1 MLKKTTIMSRKYTD
15 SMEVFMA
22 CAAACENCVSVSI
35 NDGKPMSC
43 CPLCMDCAD
52 VCMLAFRLEAHNST
66 YLKDVCR
73 VLATICDACAEEC
86 EKHAG
91 YHAHCRA
98 CAEACRKCAETCRSM
113 S

>member
-1 MLKKTTIMSRKYTD
+1 MNSHYTAN
-15 SMEVFMA
+15 MEVFMA

-35 NDGKPMSC
+35 YDGKPLSC

-52 VCMLAFRLEAHNST
+52 ICMLLFRLEAHNSSW
-66 YLKDVCR
+66 LKQLYGVC
-73 VLATICDACAEEC
+73 ADICDACAAEC

-98 CAEACRKCAETCRSM
+98 CAAACRKCSETCRSM
-113 S
+113 LN